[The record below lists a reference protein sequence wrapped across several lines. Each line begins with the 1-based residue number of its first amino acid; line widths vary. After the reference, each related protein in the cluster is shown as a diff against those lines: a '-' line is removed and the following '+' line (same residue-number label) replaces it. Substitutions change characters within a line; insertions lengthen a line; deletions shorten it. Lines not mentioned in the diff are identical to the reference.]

1 MTGDRGGGE
10 VALGIA
16 LAAQVEVVISVP
28 KESTAVKVPL
38 DPPDRMLQH
47 LTHLAGLQVSKACK
61 DQLVPLLRPSA
72 VQRDRVQM
80 WVQAQVGGGPL
91 CTAVIAPV
99 FPPLAPARAARR
111 T

>member
-16 LAAQVEVVISVP
+16 LAAQVEVVIPAP

-47 LTHLAGLQVSKACK
+47 LTHLAGLQVSKARK